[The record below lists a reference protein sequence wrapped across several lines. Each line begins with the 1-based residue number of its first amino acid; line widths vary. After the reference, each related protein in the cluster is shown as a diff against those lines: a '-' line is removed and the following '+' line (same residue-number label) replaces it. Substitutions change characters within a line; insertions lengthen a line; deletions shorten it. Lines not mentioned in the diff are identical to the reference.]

1 MATVSLKN
9 INKKFGKTEVLRD
22 INLDFPDG
30 EFVVLIGPSG
40 CGKTTILRLIA
51 GLEEQ
56 ESGDILIGGEN
67 VNKLPPA
74 KRSIAMVFQSLSLY
88 PHMTVADNI
97 GFPLKIS
104 GLSKSA
110 IREKVNAAAQMLQM
124 THLLDR
130 RPAQLSGGEKQRVAI
145 GRAMVRDPKV
155 FLFDEPLSNLD
166 VALRAQ
172 MRMELKELHEK
183 LKATMLY
190 VTHDQTEAMTLGER
204 IVVINDHVVQQM
216 GRPVELY
223 ESPANTFVAGFFG
236 TPRINLVAA
245 SLVETDDKLAAVQL
259 ADGLVVQAAVDARRA
274 QVGDKVIFGLRP
286 EHVRLAE
293 TDQDE
298 TVSGSVHR
306 LEHLGDMVHVY
317 VSLPGVEEKVCVK
330 LKAGTDYPEQGAEVA
345 LAFPVKNS
353 LLFDA
358 EGVAFPRIAAS

>member
-9 INKKFGKTEVLRD
+9 INKKFGKTEVLQD
-22 INLDFPDG
+22 INLEFPDG

-56 ESGDILIGGEN
+56 DTGDILIGGEN

-104 GLSKSA
+104 GLSKSI
-110 IREKVNAAAQMLQM
+110 IREKVAAAAEMLQM
-124 THLLDR
+124 SHLLDR
-130 RPAQLSGGEKQRVAI
+130 RPGQLSGGEKQRVAI
-145 GRAMVRDPKV
+145 GRAMVRDPKA

-172 MRMELKELHEK
+172 MRMELKELHHK
-183 LKATMLY
+183 LKSTMLY

-204 IVVINDHVVQQM
+204 IVVINDHVVQQI
-216 GRPVELY
+216 GSPIELY

-245 SLVETDDKLAAVQL
+245 TLVSADEKLATVRL
-259 ADGLVVQAAVDARRA
+259 ADGLMAQAPVDARTA
-274 QVGDKVIFGLRP
+274 QPGDKVIFGLRP

-293 TDQDE
+293 TDEDE
-298 TVSGSVHR
+298 TVSGCVQR
-306 LEHLGDMVHVY
+306 IEHLGDMVHVY
-317 VSLPGVEEKVCVK
+317 VALPEVEEKVCIKVK
-330 LKAGTDYPEQGAEVA
+330 SGQAYPEQGREVA
-345 LAFPVKNS
+345 LALPVKNS

-358 EGVAFPRIAAS
+358 QGVAFPRIAVS

>member
-1 MATVSLKN
+1 MATVSLRN
-9 INKKFGKTEVLRD
+9 INKKFGKTPVLQD
-22 INLDFPDG
+22 INLEFPDG

-56 ESGDILIGGEN
+56 DSGDVLIADEN
-67 VNKLPPA
+67 VNTLPPA

-88 PHMTVADNI
+88 PHMNVADNI
-97 GFPLKIS
+97 GFPLKIA
-104 GLSKSA
+104 GTSKSV
-110 IREKVNAAAQMLQM
+110 IREKVAAVAEMLQM
-124 THLLDR
+124 SHLLDR
-130 RPAQLSGGEKQRVAI
+130 RPGQLSGGEKQRVAI

-166 VALRAQ
+166 VSLRAQ

-183 LKATMLY
+183 LGATMLY

-216 GRPVELY
+216 GRPIDLY

-236 TPRINLVAA
+236 SPRINLLEATLVAA
-245 SLVETDDKLAAVQL
+245 DEKLATL
-259 ADGLVVQAAVDARRA
+259 RLSDGLTVQAAVDARSA
-274 QVGDKVIFGLRP
+274 KIGDKVIFGLRP
-286 EHVRLAE
+286 EHVRLASSDE
-293 TDQDE
+293 DE
-298 TVSGSVHR
+298 TLVGRVHR

-317 VSLPGVEEKVCVK
+317 VALPGVGEKVCVK
-330 LKAGTDYPEQGAEVA
+330 VKAGSEYPQNGAQVD

-358 EGVAFPRIAAS
+358 AGVAFPRSA

>member
-1 MATVSLKN
+1 MATVSLRN
-9 INKKFGKTEVLRD
+9 INKKFGKTNVLQD

-56 ESGDILIGGEN
+56 DSGDVLIADEN

-88 PHMTVADNI
+88 PHMNVADNI
-97 GFPLKIS
+97 GFPLKIAGIGK
-104 GLSKSA
+104 GL
-110 IREKVNAAAQMLQM
+110 IREKVAAVADMLQM
-124 THLLDR
+124 GHLLDR
-130 RPAQLSGGEKQRVAI
+130 RPGQLSGGEKQRVAI

-166 VALRAQ
+166 VSLRAQ

-183 LKATMLY
+183 LKSTMLY

-216 GRPVELY
+216 GRPIDLY

-236 TPRINLVAA
+236 TPRINLLEGTLLEAD
-245 SLVETDDKLAAVQL
+245 ERLATVRL
-259 ADGLVVQAAVDARRA
+259 ADGLTVQAAVDARSA
-274 QVGDKVIFGLRP
+274 QVGGKVIFGLRP
-286 EHVRLAE
+286 EHVRLTSADE
-293 TDQDE
+293 DE
-298 TVSGSVHR
+298 TVVGRVHR

-317 VSLPGVEEKVCVK
+317 VALPGVGEKVCVK
-330 LKAGTDYPEQGAEVA
+330 VKAGTEYPQNGAQVD

-358 EGVAFPRIAAS
+358 AGVAFTRTV

>member
-22 INLDFPDG
+22 INLEFPDG

-56 ESGDILIGGEN
+56 DSGDILIGGEN
-67 VNKLPPA
+67 VNDLPPA

-97 GFPLKIS
+97 GFPLKIA
-104 GLSKSA
+104 GLGKSL
-110 IREKVNAAAQMLQM
+110 IREKVGDVAEILQM

-130 RPAQLSGGEKQRVAI
+130 RPGQLSGGEKQRVAI

-166 VALRAQ
+166 VSLRAQ
-172 MRMELKELHEK
+172 MRAELRELHDK
-183 LKATMLY
+183 LQATMLY
-190 VTHDQTEAMTLGER
+190 VTHDQTEAMTLGQR
-204 IVVINDHVVQQM
+204 IVVINEHVVQQM
-216 GRPVELY
+216 GRPIELY

-236 TPRINLVAA
+236 TPRINLVEATLLSA
-245 SLVETDDKLAAVQL
+245 DETLATVRL
-259 ADGLVVQAAVDARRA
+259 SDRLTVQAAVDARSA
-274 QVGDKVIFGLRP
+274 QAGDKVIFGLRP
-286 EHVRLAE
+286 EHVRLASADE
-293 TDQDE
+293 DE
-298 TVSGSVHR
+298 TVTGRVHR
-306 LEHLGDMVHVY
+306 LELLGDMVHVY
-317 VSLPGVEEKVCVK
+317 VALPGVEEKICTKV
-330 LKAGTDYPEQGAEVA
+330 KAGMEYPQQGAEVE

-358 EGVAFPRIAAS
+358 GGVAFPRTSRA

>member
-9 INKKFGKTEVLRD
+9 INKKFGKTEVLQD

-56 ESGDILIGGEN
+56 DSGDIMIDGAN
-67 VNKLPPA
+67 VNKLAPA

-88 PHMTVADNI
+88 PHMSVADNI

-104 GLSKSA
+104 GLGKTA
-110 IREKVNAAAQMLQM
+110 IKEKVAQAAALLKMD
-124 THLLDR
+124 HLLDR
-130 RPAQLSGGEKQRVAI
+130 RPGQLSGGEKQRVAI

-166 VALRAQ
+166 IALRTQ
-172 MRMELKELHEK
+172 MRMELKELHAK
-183 LKATMLY
+183 LNATMLY
-190 VTHDQTEAMTLGER
+190 VTHDQTEAMTLGQR
-204 IVVINDHVVQQM
+204 VVVINDHVVQQM

-236 TPRINLVAA
+236 SPRINLLDATLISA
-245 SLVETDDKLAAVQL
+245 DEKLATVQL
-259 ADGLVVQAAVDARRA
+259 ADGLTVQAAVNAHAA
-274 QVGDKVIFGLRP
+274 QPGDKVIFGLRP

-293 TDQDE
+293 ADEDE
-298 TVSGSVHR
+298 TISGTVQR

-317 VSLPGVEEKVCVK
+317 VTLPGVTEKVCVK
-330 LKAGTDYPEQGAEVA
+330 LKAGSDYPREEAEVE

-358 EGVAFPRIAAS
+358 AGVAFARTTA

>member
-9 INKKFGKTEVLRD
+9 INKKYGKTEVLRD

-67 VNKLPPA
+67 VNKLAPA
-74 KRSIAMVFQSLSLY
+74 KRSVAMVFQSLSLY

-97 GFPLKIS
+97 GFPLKIA
-104 GLSKSA
+104 GTGKTQTKA
-110 IREKVNAAAQMLQM
+110 KVAHAAELLQM
-124 THLLDR
+124 GHLLDR
-130 RPAQLSGGEKQRVAI
+130 RPGQLSGGEMQRVAI
-145 GRAMVRDPKV
+145 GRAIVRDPKV

-166 VALRAQ
+166 VSLRAQ

-183 LKATMLY
+183 LQATMLY
-190 VTHDQTEAMTLGER
+190 VTHDQTEAMTLGQR
-204 IVVINDHVVQQM
+204 VVVINDHVVQQM
-216 GRPVELY
+216 GRPIDLY

-236 TPRINLVAA
+236 TPRINLLEGTLTSA
-245 SLVETDDKLAAVQL
+245 DDKLASVQL
-259 ADGLVVQAAVDARRA
+259 ADGLIVQAAVDASTA

-286 EHVRLAE
+286 EHVSFAE
-293 TDQDE
+293 TDADE
-298 TVSGSVHR
+298 TTSATVQR
-306 LEHLGDMVHVY
+306 LELLGDMVNVY
-317 VSLPGVEEKVCVK
+317 MALPGVTEKVCIK
-330 LKAGTDYPEQGAEVA
+330 LKAGSDYPKEGAKVA

-353 LLFDA
+353 LLFNA
-358 EGVAFPRIAAS
+358 EGVAFPRSVV

>member
-1 MATVSLKN
+1 MLQ
-9 INKKFGKTEVLRD
+9 D
-22 INLDFPDG
+22 INLEFPDG

-56 ESGDILIGGEN
+56 DSGDVLIAGEN
-67 VNKLPPA
+67 VNTLPPA

-88 PHMTVADNI
+88 PHMNVAANI
-97 GFPLKIS
+97 GFPLKIA
-104 GLSKSA
+104 GTSKSV
-110 IREKVNAAAQMLQM
+110 IREKVAAVAKMLQM
-124 THLLDR
+124 EHLLER
-130 RPAQLSGGEKQRVAI
+130 RPSQLSGGEKQRVAI

-166 VALRAQ
+166 VSLRAQ

-183 LKATMLY
+183 LKSTMLY

-216 GRPVELY
+216 GRPIDLY

-236 TPRINLVAA
+236 APRINLLEAT
-245 SLVETDDKLAAVQL
+245 LLAADEKLVTVRL
-259 ADGLVVQAAVDARRA
+259 ADGLTVQAAVDARSARI
-274 QVGDKVIFGLRP
+274 GDKVIFGLRP
-286 EHVRLAE
+286 EHVRLASVDE
-293 TDQDE
+293 DE
-298 TVSGSVHR
+298 TLAGRVHR

-317 VSLPGVEEKVCVK
+317 VALPGVDEKVCVK
-330 LKAGTDYPEQGAEVA
+330 VKAGSEYPQNGAQVD

-358 EGVAFPRIAAS
+358 AGVAFARTT